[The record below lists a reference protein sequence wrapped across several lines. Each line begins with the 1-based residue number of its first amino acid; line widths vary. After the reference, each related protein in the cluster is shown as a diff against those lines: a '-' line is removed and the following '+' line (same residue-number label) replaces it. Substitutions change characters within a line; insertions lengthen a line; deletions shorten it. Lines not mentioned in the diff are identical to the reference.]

1 MQLLKSS
8 VGKKI
13 LMAVTG
19 QMMLLFVIIHVIGN
33 STVYFGG
40 LNAYAEQLH
49 AMPLLVWISRS
60 VMLTMF
66 VFHFFFGIQLTLEN
80 HAAKPETYALKKNLR
95 TTFAGKSMIWTGL
108 LIGAFLVYHLLHF
121 TFQVT
126 DPETSSRLMN
136 DAAGRPDVSKMV
148 ILGFQSFFIVSIYIF
163 ALISMLLHLIHGI
176 GSSFQTLGLN
186 NDKTMPVTTKAGSI
200 AAIVLFLG
208 YVSIPLVILA
218 GILNS

>member
-1 MQLLKSS
+1 MDLLKSS

-13 LMAVTG
+13 LMAVSG
-19 QMMLLFVIIHVIGN
+19 QMMLLFVIFHVIGN

-49 AMPLLVWISRS
+49 DMPLLVWTARLF
-60 VMLTMF
+60 MLTMF
-66 VFHFFFGIQLTLEN
+66 AFHFFFGIKLTLEN
-80 HAAKPETYALKKNLR
+80 RVAKPETYAVKKNLR

-126 DPETSSRLMN
+126 DPEISSRLMS
-136 DAAGRPDVSKMV
+136 DAAGRPDLSKMV

-186 NDKTMPVTTKAGSI
+186 NDKTIPVTTKTMTRPYRLLQRQ
-200 AAIVLFLG
+200 VR
-208 YVSIPLVILA
+208 
-218 GILNS
+218 